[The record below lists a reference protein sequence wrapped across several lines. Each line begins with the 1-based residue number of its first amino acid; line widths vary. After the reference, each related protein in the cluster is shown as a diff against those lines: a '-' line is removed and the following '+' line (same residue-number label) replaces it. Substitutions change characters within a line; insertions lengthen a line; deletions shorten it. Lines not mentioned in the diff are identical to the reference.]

1 MMPLTMLNPGES
13 ASIVRVGGNEET
25 KRFLENLGFVAGS
38 EVKVI
43 SSNEGNIIAQI
54 KESRNGRMTLRDVKV
69 DQTVSVVKLH
79 GEGATKRRI
88 MDMGITKGTSIYVRK
103 VAPLGDPVEVTV
115 RGYELSL
122 RKADAEMIEVK

>member
-13 ASIVRVGGNEET
+13 ASSIGETNTIRKVGGNEET

-54 KESRNGRMTLRDVKV
+54 KESRVA
-69 DQTVSVVKLH
+69 VSK
-79 GEGATKRRI
+79 GIANKI
-88 MDMGITKGTSIYVRK
+88 MV
-103 VAPLGDPVEVTV
+103 
-115 RGYELSL
+115 
-122 RKADAEMIEVK
+122 

>member
-54 KESRNGRMTLRDVKV
+54 KESRVA
-69 DQTVSVVKLH
+69 VSK
-79 GEGATKRRI
+79 GIANKI
-88 MDMGITKGTSIYVRK
+88 MVRQHFSM
-103 VAPLGDPVEVTV
+103 L
-115 RGYELSL
+115 
-122 RKADAEMIEVK
+122 

>member
-54 KESRNGRMTLRDVKV
+54 KESRVA
-69 DQTVSVVKLH
+69 VSKGIANKIMVS
-79 GEGATKRRI
+79 EERENAFKRCE
-88 MDMGITKGTSIYVRK
+88 S
-103 VAPLGDPVEVTV
+103 
-115 RGYELSL
+115 
-122 RKADAEMIEVK
+122 

>member
-13 ASIVRVGGNEET
+13 ASIVRVGGT

-54 KESRNGRMTLRDVKV
+54 KESRVA
-69 DQTVSVVKLH
+69 VSK
-79 GEGATKRRI
+79 GIANKI
-88 MDMGITKGTSIYVRK
+88 MV
-103 VAPLGDPVEVTV
+103 
-115 RGYELSL
+115 
-122 RKADAEMIEVK
+122 

>member
-43 SSNEGNIIAQI
+43 SINEGNIIAQI
-54 KESRNGRMTLRDVKV
+54 KESRVA
-69 DQTVSVVKLH
+69 VSK
-79 GEGATKRRI
+79 GIANKI
-88 MDMGITKGTSIYVRK
+88 MV
-103 VAPLGDPVEVTV
+103 
-115 RGYELSL
+115 
-122 RKADAEMIEVK
+122 

>member
-38 EVKVI
+38 EVKAI

-54 KESRNGRMTLRDVKV
+54 KESRVA
-69 DQTVSVVKLH
+69 VSK
-79 GEGATKRRI
+79 GIANKI
-88 MDMGITKGTSIYVRK
+88 MV
-103 VAPLGDPVEVTV
+103 
-115 RGYELSL
+115 
-122 RKADAEMIEVK
+122 